1 MALYRFHIRDMS
13 GFFEDDEGV
22 DLPDLHAAL
31 TEALRSAHE
40 FLDELPSVAGM
51 QFVIADEAGRVVL
64 TVPIQ
69 DVRETDRQSG
79 GGPGVPV
86 R

>member
-31 TEALRSAHE
+31 TEALRSARE
-40 FLDELPSVAGM
+40 VLDELPSEAGM
-51 QFVIADEAGRVVL
+51 QFVIADEEGRVVL
-64 TVPIQ
+64 MVPIQ
-69 DVRETDRQSG
+69 EMREAGYR
-79 GGPGVPV
+79 
-86 R
+86 